1 MPPYLSSCFIGVHVI
16 NCWAVSAQPCII
28 FSTPGFSSVIK
39 KLSTSEEDSSL
50 LVRKR
55 DRFLNK
61 YFYWKTGR
69 DKLGIRARLT
79 VGSH

>member
-1 MPPYLSSCFIGVHVI
+1 MEQSPLNLVLYLVLLV
-16 NCWAVSAQPCII
+16 
-28 FSTPGFSSVIK
+28 FSSVIK
-39 KLSTSEEDSSL
+39 ILSTSEKEFFL

>member
-1 MPPYLSSCFIGVHVI
+1 MPPYPPLCIIGVLVI
-16 NCWAVSAQPCII
+16 NCWVVSAQPYII
-28 FSTPGFSSVIK
+28 SSIPGFSSVIK
-39 KLSTSEEDSSL
+39 KLSTSEKDSSL

-61 YFYWKTGR
+61 DFYWKTGR